1 MNYIYLILLFALFQ
15 EASTINSSRNFKSV
29 QKLRLRL
36 FILKKNIIPKLQ
48 NYIENLK
55 ETYENLYE
63 KIIFIYSESMIK
75 YENMN
80 YEDKQ
85 IIEFIMSSLF

>member
-48 NYIENLK
+48 NCIENLK
-55 ETYENLYE
+55 ETYDNLYE
-63 KIIFIYSESMIK
+63 KFIFIYAESMIK